1 MTGSS
6 GATIA
11 FAVSSGRLGRE
22 PMKHRNIIQ
31 GGRADL
37 ERELLE
43 ALFTPGAEPR
53 VHDLKTR
60 LAPRGQGKLRLVADG
75 TREHA
80 SPEACANSGL
90 SKE

>member
-1 MTGSS
+1 
-6 GATIA
+6 
-11 FAVSSGRLGRE
+11 
-22 PMKHRNIIQ
+22 MKQRTIIQ

-43 ALFTPGAEPR
+43 ALFMPGAEAS

-60 LAPRGQGKLRLVADG
+60 LVPRGQGKLRLVVDE

-80 SPEACANSGL
+80 WPVAGAKPDFG
-90 SKE
+90 KD

>member
-1 MTGSS
+1 M
-6 GATIA
+6 
-11 FAVSSGRLGRE
+11 R
-22 PMKHRNIIQ
+22 HRDIIQ

-60 LAPRGQGKLRLVADG
+60 LVTRSQSKLHLVLDR

-80 SPEACANSGL
+80 SPEMGTDSEPR
-90 SKE
+90 KD

>member
-1 MTGSS
+1 M
-6 GATIA
+6 
-11 FAVSSGRLGRE
+11 R
-22 PMKHRNIIQ
+22 HRNIIQ

-43 ALFTPGAEPR
+43 ALFTPGAEAS

-60 LAPRGQGKLRLVADG
+60 LVPRGQRKLRLVSDQ

-80 SPEACANSGL
+80 LPETSANSNP
-90 SKE
+90 SED